1 MNNQETDAITTIKV
15 MNLVFVMVGF
25 IGVWQ
30 TTHSFPAIFWAFV
43 ASLHFQQSKRKI
55 K

>member
-1 MNNQETDAITTIKV
+1 MTNQETDAIKV
-15 MNLVFVMVGF
+15 MNLVFSIVGF

-30 TTHSFPAIFWAFV
+30 ITHSFPAIFWAFV
-43 ASLHFQQSKRKI
+43 ASLHYQQSKRKT

>member
-1 MNNQETDAITTIKV
+1 MTNQNHNETDAIKV
-15 MNLVFVMVGF
+15 MNLVFAIVGF

-30 TTHSFPAIFWAFV
+30 TTHSFTAIFWAFV